1 MIKSFADIGKS
12 ELRGMVRRVDSLGR
26 ILVPME
32 YRKELGLEKDVRI
45 EIEVLEDGM
54 RIRPLR
60 VGGDAGPPASGR
72 MTVRRIDNLGR
83 VNIPVAAR
91 RMLDIAFHDELEI
104 FLLRGGMFIRK
115 KIA

>member
-1 MIKSFADIGKS
+1 MIRSFADIDKS

-32 YRKELGLEKDVRI
+32 YRKELGLEKDVKI

-54 RIRPLR
+54 LIQPLR
-60 VGGDAGPPASGR
+60 AGEPGSLSAR
-72 MTVRRIDNLGR
+72 HIDTLGR

-91 RMLDIAFHDELEI
+91 RKLGIIYHDELEI
-104 FLLRGGMFIRK
+104 FLLRSGLFIRK